1 MSEETRG
8 VMHILS
14 KLHPGTPV
22 ADIYLIG
29 KKVTVNSF
37 SNVCYGLAY
46 FVGHSGEVC
55 AFDVEDINGI
65 CFVPTEPVLGEL
77 EDEKEV

>member
-1 MSEETRG
+1 MSEESRG

-22 ADIYLIG
+22 ADIYLKG
-29 KKVTVNSF
+29 NKVTVNSF

-46 FVGHSGEVC
+46 FIGTNCEVC
-55 AFDVEDINGI
+55 AFDVDDINGI
-65 CFVPTEPVLGEL
+65 CFVPTEPATGDL
-77 EDEKEV
+77 EEEAE